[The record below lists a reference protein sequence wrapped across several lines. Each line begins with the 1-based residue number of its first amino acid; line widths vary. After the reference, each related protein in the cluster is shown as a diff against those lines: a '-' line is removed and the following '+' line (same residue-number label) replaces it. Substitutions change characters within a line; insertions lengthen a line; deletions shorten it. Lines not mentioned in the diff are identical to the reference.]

1 MQMISVINATPTTT
15 SSNRSAANNG
25 LVHSVNSP
33 FAQLL
38 GGLIGGQNNESAS
51 TQVENSQIL
60 PLLADL
66 QSNQDVEMELIL
78 QGSEGEA
85 SSLSILLAQMEEMG
99 IVFNEEMMESSEGT
113 RLLEML
119 PVNWQQDLLELV
131 STESENSSDMMAD
144 WSELQQVLAI
154 LLATTQQ
161 NQQGISLPLA
171 EREKFMN
178 QLQQLV
184 VRMFPNMSHSALDQ
198 QASDIFEDVTQYI
211 KSRLQ
216 ANPNAQTN
224 DQAFTNLLT
233 NKASTSLPLPNI
245 FASGA
250 LSEGPT
256 QGLNISQT
264 GQELGQNMSRVEQAA
279 IHIGDKLPKEV
290 QQQQFLKQFQMIL
303 QRGAL
308 TQNQQGMSSLSIKLY
323 PEHLGRL
330 DIQLTQVEGAIIARI
345 LTGSASTRELM
356 EAQLSQLRQAF
367 AQQQIQVDRIEI
379 TQQQQQYV
387 GDENNRQSS
396 QQDTNDQKE
405 QRDETEQE
413 EVTLF
418 QDVLNELT
426 FNEQV

>member
-1 MQMISVINATPTTT
+1 MQMIPVINTTQTTT
-15 SSNRSAANNG
+15 SSNQSAANKG

-38 GGLIGGQNNESAS
+38 AGLIGGQNNESAS

-66 QSNQDVEMELIL
+66 QSKQDVEMELVL

-85 SSLSILLAQMEEMG
+85 SSLSILLAQMEEVG
-99 IVFNEEMMESSEGT
+99 IVFSEEMMESSEGT

-154 LLATTQQ
+154 LLATTHQ

-184 VRMFPNMSHSALDQ
+184 ERMFPNMPHSALGQ
-198 QASDIFEDVTQYI
+198 QASDILEDVTQYI

-233 NKASTSLPLPNI
+233 NKANTSLPLPNI

-250 LSEGPT
+250 LSEGST

-290 QQQQFLKQFQMIL
+290 QQQQFLRQFQMIL

-387 GDENNRQSS
+387 GDENGRQSS

-405 QRDETEQE
+405 QRDETDQE

-418 QDVLNELT
+418 QDVLNKLT